1 LSKPRKGIILAGGAG
16 TRLHPI
22 TVSQSKQLL
31 PVYDKPMIYYPLATL
46 MAAGIRE
53 FLIITTPRDQV
64 AFRDLLGT
72 GDQWGLTF
80 DYATQAE
87 PKGIAQALII
97 ADEYLAGAP
106 SALILGDNIFYGA
119 NLSASLQ
126 SAAARTSGATVFGY
140 YVQDPERYG
149 VIEFDAEGRVVD
161 LLEKPARPPSNYAV
175 TGIYFY
181 DERAPAMARA
191 IQPSARGELEITD
204 LNRVYLREACLNVER
219 LSRGTAWLD
228 TGTHQSLLDAGL
240 FVRILE
246 ERQGL
251 KVACVEEIA
260 WRMGFI
266 DTAQIERLAQPL
278 KKSGYGEY
286 LLRIAQGER

>member
-1 LSKPRKGIILAGGAG
+1 MAGGAG

-22 TVSQSKQLL
+22 TVCQSKQLL

-46 MAAGIRE
+46 MSAGIRD
-53 FLIITTPRDQV
+53 FLIITTPRDGP
-64 AFRDLLGT
+64 AFRDLLGS
-72 GDQWGLTF
+72 GEQWGINF
-80 DYATQAE
+80 AYATQAE
-87 PKGIAQALII
+87 PNGIAMALII
-97 ADEYLAGAP
+97 GEAFLGGAP
-106 SALILGDNIFYGA
+106 AALILGDNIFYGA
-119 NLSASLQ
+119 NLSAALQ
-126 SAAARTSGATVFGY
+126 AASNRASGATVFGY
-140 YVQDPERYG
+140 YVQDPQRYG
-149 VIEFDAEGRVVD
+149 VVQFDSTGNVVD
-161 LLEKPARPPSNYAV
+161 LLEKPDKPPSNYAV

-181 DERAPAMARA
+181 DERAPAIAHS
-191 IQPSARGELEITD
+191 ISPSARGELEITD
-204 LNRVYLREACLNVER
+204 LNRAYLREGMLSVER
-219 LSRGTAWLD
+219 LGRGTAWLD

-266 DTAQIERLAQPL
+266 DAAQVERLAQPL

-286 LLRIAQGER
+286 LLRIVHDEHNP